1 MQACNIE
8 MKEERKTNER
18 IFVLQLIFRSMI
30 IFFSNEAK
38 EMKNE
43 RQSLDP
49 QVDDGLFP
57 GSCCFFSLSME
68 AFTQEQNDFA
78 FVSRFIKEEK

>member
-1 MQACNIE
+1 MQHRN
-8 MKEERKTNER
+8 ERRKKTNER

-57 GSCCFFSLSME
+57 GSCCFFRCPWKLSRKNKTILPSS
-68 AFTQEQNDFA
+68 ADLSKKKND
-78 FVSRFIKEEK
+78 